1 MALVLCGVLSF
12 WREKMCM
19 ISQMVNE
26 KACFKGSLLEG
37 AVAAGD

>member
-1 MALVLCGVLSF
+1 MPHMALVLCGALSF

-26 KACFKGSLLEG
+26 KALEQS
-37 AVAAGD
+37 VFPAG